1 MSTAEV
7 ATRVR
12 ELEPDLVAIRR
23 QIHQH
28 PEVAFELERTTR
40 IVADRLAAAGWEV
53 ETDVGGQ
60 GVVGILHGSRPGK
73 VLAIRPDMDA
83 LPFPDWKQ
91 VPYASQV
98 PDVMHAC
105 GHDAHTAIGIGIA
118 EILAGM
124 RDQISG
130 TVKLL
135 FDPAE
140 ETGGGSEA
148 LGGPPCGPKALRAAG
163 VLENPKVD
171 ALMGFHNL
179 PEIPVGQVWVRP
191 GVIFTGYDMFSLE
204 VTGKETHAARRHQG
218 KDAILAASHVIQ
230 TLYGAGSRMAPS
242 NQVFSLNVGL
252 IEGGKDHNLIPSTAT
267 MRGTVRC
274 GDLPTRAD
282 LGARLE
288 ALAKSAAESAD
299 CTADFTFTP
308 GNPPVVNDPALT
320 TLVHETAAGAL
331 GADNAVIMDAPL
343 LIGDTFCFL
352 AEGVPSV
359 YWLFGSGNADRG
371 ITYPLHHSLYDLDEA
386 SIGHALQVAVE
397 ASLAYLN
404 GG

>member
-1 MSTAEV
+1 MSTAAV

-12 ELEPDLVAIRR
+12 ALEPELVAIRR
-23 QIHQH
+23 EIHQH
-28 PEVAFELERTTR
+28 PEVAFELDKTTR
-40 IVADRLAAAGWEV
+40 IVADHLAAAGWEV

-60 GVVGILHGSRPGK
+60 GVVGILHGSGPGK

-91 VPYASQV
+91 VPYASQT
-98 PDVMHAC
+98 PGVMHAC

-118 EILAGM
+118 ALLAEM
-124 RDQISG
+124 RDQFQG

-140 ETGGGSEA
+140 ETGGASEA

-179 PEIPVGQVWVRP
+179 PEIPAGQVWVRP
-191 GVIFTGYDMFSLE
+191 GVIFTGYDIIEVE
-204 VTGKETHAARRHQG
+204 VTGKETHSARRHQG

-230 TLYGAGSRMAPS
+230 TLYGAGSRLAPN

-252 IEGGKDHNLIPSTAT
+252 LEGGKDYNLIPATAK
-267 MRGTVRC
+267 MKGSVRC
-274 GDLPTRAD
+274 GDLETRAR
-282 LGARLE
+282 LGERLAALVE
-288 ALAKSAAESAD
+288 AAAASAD
-299 CTADFTFTP
+299 CTAAFSLTR
-308 GNPPVVNDPALT
+308 GNPPVVNDPALAA
-320 TLVHETAAGAL
+320 LVHETSASVL
-331 GADNAVIMDAPL
+331 GAENAVIMDAPL

-359 YWLFGSGNADRG
+359 YWLFGSGNTERG
-371 ITYPLHHSLYDLDEA
+371 ITYPLHHSRYDIDEA
-386 SIGHALQVAVE
+386 CIGHATQVAVE
-397 ASLAYLN
+397 ASLTYLN
-404 GG
+404 SG

>member
-28 PEVAFELERTTR
+28 PEVAFELDRTTR

-53 ETDVGGQ
+53 ETGVGGQ
-60 GVVGILHGSRPGK
+60 GVVGILRGSSPGK

-148 LGGPPCGPKALRAAG
+148 LGGPP
-163 VLENPKVD
+163 
-171 ALMGFHNL
+171 
-179 PEIPVGQVWVRP
+179 
-191 GVIFTGYDMFSLE
+191 
-204 VTGKETHAARRHQG
+204 
-218 KDAILAASHVIQ
+218 
-230 TLYGAGSRMAPS
+230 
-242 NQVFSLNVGL
+242 
-252 IEGGKDHNLIPSTAT
+252 
-267 MRGTVRC
+267 
-274 GDLPTRAD
+274 
-282 LGARLE
+282 
-288 ALAKSAAESAD
+288 
-299 CTADFTFTP
+299 
-308 GNPPVVNDPALT
+308 
-320 TLVHETAAGAL
+320 
-331 GADNAVIMDAPL
+331 
-343 LIGDTFCFL
+343 
-352 AEGVPSV
+352 
-359 YWLFGSGNADRG
+359 
-371 ITYPLHHSLYDLDEA
+371 
-386 SIGHALQVAVE
+386 
-397 ASLAYLN
+397 
-404 GG
+404 

>member
-7 ATRVR
+7 QTRVR
-12 ELEPDLVAIRR
+12 ALQPELVAIRR
-23 QIHQH
+23 EIHQH
-28 PEVAFELERTTR
+28 PEVAFELDRTTR
-40 IVADRLAAAGWEV
+40 IVADRLAASGWEV

-91 VPYASQV
+91 VPYASQT

-118 EILAGM
+118 DILANM
-124 RDQISG
+124 RDQFQG

-140 ETGGGSEA
+140 ETGGASEA

-179 PEIPVGQVWVRP
+179 PEIPVGQVWVRS
-191 GVIFTGYDMFSLE
+191 GVIFTGYDTFAME

-218 KDAILAASHVIQ
+218 KDAILAASNVIQ
-230 TLYGAGSRMAPS
+230 TLYGAGSRMAPA
-242 NQVFSLNVGL
+242 NQVYSLNIGL
-252 IEGGKDHNLIPSTAT
+252 IEGGKDYNLIPSTVR

-282 LGARLE
+282 LGKRLE
-288 ALAKSAAESAD
+288 ALVHPAAESAD
-299 CTADFTFTP
+299 CTVDFKFTP
-308 GNPPVVNDPALT
+308 GNPPVVNEPALT
-320 TLVHETAAGAL
+320 SLVHETAASVL
-331 GADNAVIMDAPL
+331 GADNAVLMDAPAAHWGYIL
-343 LIGDTFCFL
+343 LPG
-352 AEGVPSV
+352 
-359 YWLFGSGNADRG
+359 
-371 ITYPLHHSLYDLDEA
+371 
-386 SIGHALQVAVE
+386 
-397 ASLAYLN
+397 
-404 GG
+404 

>member
-7 ATRVR
+7 ETRVR
-12 ELEPDLVAIRR
+12 ELEPELVAIRR
-23 QIHQH
+23 EIHQH
-28 PEVAFELERTTR
+28 PELTFELDRTPR

-53 ETDVGGQ
+53 ETDIGGQ

-83 LPFPDWKQ
+83 LPFPDWKK
-91 VPYASQV
+91 VPYASQT

-118 EILAGM
+118 AILANM
-124 RDQISG
+124 RDQFAG

-140 ETGGGSEA
+140 EAGGASEA
-148 LGGPPCGPKALRAAG
+148 LGLPPCGPKALRADG

-191 GVIFTGYDMFSLE
+191 GVIFTGYDIISVE

-218 KDAILAASHVIQ
+218 KDAILAASQVIQ
-230 TLYGAGSRMAPS
+230 TLYGAGSRVAPN

-252 IEGGKDHNLIPSTAT
+252 LEGGKDYNLIPSSVK
-267 MRGTVRC
+267 MKGSVRC
-274 GDLPTRAD
+274 GDLDTRAG
-282 LGARLE
+282 LGERLA
-288 ALAKSAAESAD
+288 ALVESAAESAD
-299 CTADFTFTP
+299 CTAEFTLTR
-308 GNPPVVNDPALT
+308 GNPPVVNDPALAS
-320 TLVHETAAGAL
+320 LVHTTAAGVL
-331 GADNAVIMDAPL
+331 GTDNAVMMDAPL

-371 ITYPLHHSLYDLDEA
+371 ITYPLHHSRYDLDEA
-386 SIGHALQVAVE
+386 CIGHALQVAVE
-397 ASLAYLN
+397 ATLSYLN
-404 GG
+404 SG